1 MESIPVENQTVLS
14 ENQNLQKENPVD
26 ITDNHPQ
33 EKAEDQ
39 DRPKVTIELKPILQD
54 FLYHEFQCHKGTDE
68 VIIDGDN
75 PIGQFIQSMVSVS
88 DRPRKQPAKEH
99 MMTLIL
105 PVQSWNHA
113 LLRENFLFI
122 PVWRQEQIQLYVE
135 AQFRLRIKEYFFVGY
150 SKKYPQDKIVS
161 AFLEHYNIKFNQC
174 NYETIKKYDYR
185 NRRRIYRQIDQEIQE
200 DVRKNV

>member
-1 MESIPVENQTVLS
+1 MDIVENQQ
-14 ENQNLQKENPVD
+14 QN
-26 ITDNHPQ
+26 II
-33 EKAEDQ
+33 EDR

-54 FLYHEFQCHKGTDE
+54 FLCHEFRSDKNSGE
-68 VIIDGDN
+68 IIIDGDN
-75 PIGQFIQSMVSVS
+75 PIGQLIQSMVSVS

-122 PVWRQEQIQLYVE
+122 PVWKQEQIQLYVE

-200 DVRKNV
+200 DMRKNV

>member
-1 MESIPVENQTVLS
+1 MNIAENSTPNID
-14 ENQNLQKENPVD
+14 NQDCPQAAPVD
-26 ITDNHPQ
+26 IADNHPQ
-33 EKAEDQ
+33 EKTEYQ

-54 FLYHEFQCHKGTDE
+54 FLYHEFRSDKNSGE
-68 VIIDGDN
+68 IIIDGDN

-200 DVRKNV
+200 DMRENV